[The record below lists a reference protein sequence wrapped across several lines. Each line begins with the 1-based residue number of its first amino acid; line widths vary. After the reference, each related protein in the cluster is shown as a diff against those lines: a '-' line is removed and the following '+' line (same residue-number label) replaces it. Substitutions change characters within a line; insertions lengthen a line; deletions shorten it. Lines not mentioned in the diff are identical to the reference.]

1 MNMKWMSI
9 TIWSNTLK
17 TYLIALAIHQK
28 FEAEGVAFAY
38 PTQTIHL
45 TEDRRNSPA
54 AAVEGSN
61 AVADAS
67 ERATRSG

>member
-1 MNMKWMSI
+1 MLDPDYNRFMDTQQAI
-9 TIWSNTLK
+9 N
-17 TYLIALAIHQK
+17 LAIHQK

-54 AAVEGSN
+54 AAVEESN
-61 AVADAS
+61 PVAEAS
-67 ERATRSG
+67 ERAALNA